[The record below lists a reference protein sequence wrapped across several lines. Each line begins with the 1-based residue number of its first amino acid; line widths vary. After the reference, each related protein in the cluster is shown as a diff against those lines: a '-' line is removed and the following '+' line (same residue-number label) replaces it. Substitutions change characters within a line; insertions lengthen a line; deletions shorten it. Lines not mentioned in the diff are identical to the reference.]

1 MNKKSIII
9 IASAVFLV
17 LIAGMGYLYSHLMEK
32 NSQNEEML
40 KLAEMDKKEMENEY
54 AQFAKQYSE
63 MKTQINN
70 DSLIAQL
77 DQEQQRTE
85 DLLDELRRVKSSNAT
100 EITRLKKELAT
111 IRSIMRSYI
120 MEIDS
125 LNRLNQVL
133 QNENQQVKA
142 QYSQA
147 AQKINNLTSEKEN
160 LSEQVAIAS
169 QLDATSISFTGKN
182 KRNKVAKKIKDVK
195 KFVISFVITKNVTA
209 KTGNRTIYVRITK
222 PTNEALTQGG
232 TFQYE
237 NRTLEYSIKKDLEY
251 TGEEQAITLYWEVE
265 EFLSAGTYNVYVFSE
280 GHMIG
285 SSAFTFE
292 K

>member
-9 IASAVFLV
+9 IASAVFVV
-17 LIAGMGYLYSHLMEK
+17 LIVGMGYLYSHLMEK

-85 DLLDELRRVKSSNAT
+85 DLLDELKRVKSSNAA

-147 AQKINNLTSEKEN
+147 TQKINNLTSEKEN

-182 KRNKVAKKIKDVK
+182 KRDKVAKKIKDVK

-209 KTGNRTIYVRITK
+209 KTGNRTVYVRITK

-237 NRTLEYSIKKDLEY
+237 NRALEYSIKKDLEY
-251 TGEEQAITLYWEVE
+251 TGEEQAITVYWQVD

>member
-9 IASAVFLV
+9 IASAVFVV
-17 LIAGMGYLYSHLMEK
+17 LIVGMGYLYSHLMEK

-85 DLLDELRRVKSSNAT
+85 DLLDELKRVKSSNAA

-147 AQKINNLTSEKEN
+147 TQKINNLTSEKEN

-182 KRNKVAKKIKDVK
+182 KRDKVAKKIKDVK

-209 KTGNRTIYVRITK
+209 KTGNRTVYVRITK

-251 TGEEQAITLYWEVE
+251 TGEEQAITVYWQVD